1 MKRILYFIAGLFT
14 LVGCQTESKIVSV
27 EYPNI
32 VIMSDLSSRL
42 DNKKNKDFDEIHKIV
57 EFFKNDCVQPGKKI
71 GSKSSLSFAS
81 FGGKVENVI
90 DLSQIKGISEKQQFV
105 NSKGNYQGKGLDF
118 ELGAFESK
126 VHSIYANTRNPGL
139 DLISS
144 LMEKVKSGSIGKR
157 DTFVVN
163 GVDTTYVNF
172 TNHIYIFTDGYLE
185 YNNEN
190 LNKQYYF
197 GEKEI
202 HKIRDYCIQNKT
214 NITEALRKEP
224 SLGLPAYPYSFNE
237 DLELHVFETHERDK
251 NDQLQTYKYATGLR
265 DNEILEAVWNKWAKD
280 SGFKSFEWKKY

>member
-1 MKRILYFIAGLFT
+1 MERTLYFIAGLFT
-14 LVGCQTESKIVSV
+14 LVGCQMQSKTLSV

-90 DLSQIKGISEKQQFV
+90 DLSQIKGVAEKQQFV
-105 NSKGNYQGKGLDF
+105 NSKGKYQGKGLDF

-126 VHSIYANTRNPGL
+126 VHAIYANTRNPGL

-172 TNHIYIFTDGYLE
+172 SNHIYIFTDGYLE

-197 GEKEI
+197 GEKQI
-202 HKIRDYCIQNKT
+202 HKIRNYCIQHKT
-214 NITEALRKEP
+214 TITEALREEP
-224 SLGLPAYPYSFNE
+224 SLGLPAYPYSFNK
-237 DLELHVFETHERDK
+237 DLDLHVFETHERDK
-251 NDQLQTYKYATGLR
+251 NDQLQTYRYATGLR